1 MIWASCQNTTSG
13 ILSTGIVVQ
22 GTWLMLRS
30 IWLFFHFCWLQII
43 VLKVSSIIIPVH
55 SDALWSHNWRSKAH
69 TNSRLAWPGVF
80 ALRNWKL
87 ITQRSSVVYNGNHFV
102 HKLPNDTI
110 DYSLNEWYY
119 YISNSVSSIDTCF
132 YSVFHKTQAEVVE
145 ASSKAGG
152 MEPSLSPPLH
162 HENKAKYVQNQC
174 SCHFSKISI
183 TKTKNIQFH
192 NTE

>member
-30 IWLFFHFCWLQII
+30 IWLFFHFCWLQIT

-69 TNSRLAWPGVF
+69 TNSRLAWLGVF

-110 DYSLNEWYY
+110 DYSLSEWYY
-119 YISNSVSSIDTCF
+119 YISNSVLSIDTCF
-132 YSVFHKTQAEVVE
+132 YSVFHKTQAEVEE
-145 ASSKAGG
+145 ASSKAGVWN
-152 MEPSLSPPLH
+152 PLSLLR
-162 HENKAKYVQNQC
+162 YT
-174 SCHFSKISI
+174 
-183 TKTKNIQFH
+183 TKTKQ
-192 NTE
+192 NTYKISVLVILIRFQ